1 MEKNIIIECE
11 FCDNWF
17 IDKKTN
23 AFEKCL
29 VNKLKNL
36 GYYVN
41 FKIIPINSTFKP
53 YYIYIIINKE
63 RKLVFSNNASLHR
76 KEGAII
82 DYCLNDSN
90 VKKVIEKIKN
100 VINNNI

>member
-1 MEKNIIIECE
+1 MEKNIFIECE

-17 IDKKTN
+17 IDKKTK

-29 VNKLKNL
+29 VDKLKNL
-36 GYYVN
+36 GFNVN

-53 YYIYIIINKE
+53 YYIYIIKNKE

-76 KEGAII
+76 KEGVII

-90 VKKVIEKIKN
+90 VKKVIEKIN
-100 VINNNI
+100 NIINNK